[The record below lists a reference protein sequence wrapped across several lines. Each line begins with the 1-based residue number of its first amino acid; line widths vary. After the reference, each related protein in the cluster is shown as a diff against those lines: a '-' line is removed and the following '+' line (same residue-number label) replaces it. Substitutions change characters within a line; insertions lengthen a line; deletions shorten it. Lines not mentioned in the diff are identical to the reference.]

1 MAPIEETEKIQ
12 MQIEDVHGY
21 IKGDYIVLHYKLDN
35 HPIEQCVIN
44 PLKISKVSTKF
55 EYSSWE
61 YDEKY
66 LNTAIYLDTDSG
78 GDPYE
83 YVIEPIDEVLELL
96 EQFKN
101 K

>member
-1 MAPIEETEKIQ
+1 MAPIEEIQ

-21 IKGDYIVLHYKLDN
+21 IKGDFIVLHYKLKD

-44 PLKISKVSTKF
+44 PLKISKISTKF
-55 EYSSWE
+55 EYSSGK
-61 YDEKY
+61 YDN
-66 LNTAIYLDTDSG
+66 LNTAIYLDTYSG
-78 GDPYE
+78 GNPYE

-101 K
+101 KQN